1 MKFWIGGAAEI
12 TTRIIF
18 WAQLIVDGESYGP
31 HPFLMDTRD
40 MKTHQVLPGIT
51 IGDVGRKGGL
61 NAIDNGYIMVKD
73 VRVPLK
79 ALLGK
84 LGTVDE
90 NGRYVS

>member
-1 MKFWIGGAAEI
+1 
-12 TTRIIF
+12 
-18 WAQLIVDGESYGP
+18 
-31 HPFLMDTRD
+31 MDTRD
-40 MKTHQVLPGIT
+40 PKTHQVLPGII

-84 LGTVDE
+84 LGTVD
-90 NGRYVS
+90 